1 MDENGQHF
9 GFEPC
14 LQDVRFVQNSPI
26 FSRLPCRGR
35 GAAPRARTRPNVTRP
50 FSRALWGRLLQQA
63 ADAPRRPSICRR
75 IAILPR
81 PSRAPP
87 PSGPASDSK
96 SHFNRS
102 FGNIKAFNL
111 KKLKLSLSPSPPW
124 PQAACGWGATAGKFL
139 RQTKGGTVFGL
150 ESFESIPDL
159 KPLEVQ

>member
-1 MDENGQHF
+1 MASTSALNLASKMFDLFRILPFFHVCRAEAGARRL
-9 GFEPC
+9 GLGPGPT
-14 LQDVRFVQNSPI
+14 LQGLFLGLYGADCFSKLPTPLADRRF
-26 FSRLPCRGR
+26 
-35 GAAPRARTRPNVTRP
+35 AA
-50 FSRALWGRLLQQA
+50 G
-63 ADAPRRPSICRR
+63 

-124 PQAACGWGATAGKFL
+124 PQAACGWGAKAGKFL